1 MNEEGIMNERPVAV
15 VTGASRGLG
24 FELVRQLVA
33 QDWRVIADARDAHR
47 LALATQSLGDS
58 AALTAVPG
66 DVADAAHRAA
76 IATAVNAHGRLD
88 LLVNNASTLGPSPLP
103 RLADIS
109 IADVR
114 RLLDVNTIAPLA
126 LVQLLLPWL
135 ERSQGR
141 VVNLSSDAAV
151 GAYPGWGGYGATKS
165 ALDHVSAVLAE
176 EHPALRVYAFDPGD
190 MATDMQQQAFP
201 DEDISDRANPA
212 GVAALLIQLV
222 SGDLPSGRYRAGQL
236 VGVGAV
242 A

>member
-1 MNEEGIMNERPVAV
+1 MNERPVAV

-33 QDWRVIADARDAHR
+33 QDWRVVADARDGRR
-47 LALATQSLGDS
+47 LARAAQSLGDS
-58 AALTAVPG
+58 AALTAMPG
-66 DVADAAHRAA
+66 DVVDSAHRAA
-76 IATAVNAHGRLD
+76 IVTAVNAHGRLD

-114 RLLDVNTIAPLA
+114 RLLEVNTIAPLA

-176 EHPALRVYAFDPGD
+176 EHPELRVYAFDPGD
-190 MATDMQQQAFP
+190 MATEMQQQAFP
-201 DEDISDRANPA
+201 DEDISDRATPA
-212 GVAALLIQLV
+212 GVAALLMQLV
-222 SGDLPSGRYRAGQL
+222 SGDLPSGRYRAGQF

>member
-1 MNEEGIMNERPVAV
+1 MNERPVAV

-33 QDWRVIADARDAHR
+33 QDWRVIADARDGTR
-47 LALATQSLGDS
+47 LARAAQSLGDS

-66 DVADAAHRAA
+66 DVADPAHRAA
-76 IATAVNAHGRLD
+76 IVTAVNAHGRLD

-176 EHPALRVYAFDPGD
+176 EHPELRVYAFDPGD
-190 MATDMQQQAFP
+190 MATEMQQQAFP

-212 GVAALLIQLV
+212 GVAALLMQLV
-222 SGDLPSGRYRAGQL
+222 SGDLPSGRYRAGQF

>member
-1 MNEEGIMNERPVAV
+1 MNERSVAV

-33 QDWRVIADARDAHR
+33 QDWRVIADARDGRR
-47 LALATQSLGDS
+47 LARAAQSLGDS

-66 DVADAAHRAA
+66 DVADSAHRAA

-176 EHPALRVYAFDPGD
+176 EHPELRVYAFDPGD

-212 GVAALLIQLV
+212 GVAALLMQLV
-222 SGDLPSGRYRAGQL
+222 SGDLPSGRYRAGQF